1 MALYAD
7 LRKTQAELDEQRRDQ
22 LVQGHTPR
30 NYARMKTHDE
40 PAAGA
45 KPEDFLPSSPIR
57 NMTTEQVIGFEK
69 ARGNWDDAK
78 AETYRQA
85 QAARTPN
92 MQLIENQQHTTRAR
106 DFVRDQKAEA
116 MPPEE
121 VVKRYEQVQKL
132 DEARAFEKQQ
142 MIHTVNGDEEARDAH
157 RRQGAQDVLK
167 IEENAERKKALE
179 AERHD
184 SLAGKGYD
192 DLYTPDPNG
201 GPSRNRGGRGR

>member
-85 QAARTPN
+85 QAAAAARHSGPMRHGT
-92 MQLIENQQHTTRAR
+92 TTRHPRSWLPVAGAHTGSRRLAR
-106 DFVRDQKAEA
+106 FEDVRW
-116 MPPEE
+116 
-121 VVKRYEQVQKL
+121 KRSASA
-132 DEARAFEKQQ
+132 ARSRPLRDSVHCHGHSGPCACRGPCPLPYS
-142 MIHTVNGDEEARDAH
+142 VSARL
-157 RRQGAQDVLK
+157 RFMK
-167 IEENAERKKALE
+167 
-179 AERHD
+179 
-184 SLAGKGYD
+184 
-192 DLYTPDPNG
+192 P
-201 GPSRNRGGRGR
+201 